1 MSQEPK
7 IEERAAQHYAGIQA
21 TVPMGGISAA
31 VDGAFPEL
39 FGWLAGT
46 GTAPAGPPFIR
57 FLVIDMEALLQLEL
71 GVPVAAPVTGTE
83 RIRPG
88 VLPAGR
94 YLVLRHTGPY
104 DGPDGLIPANA
115 ALQQWAQDHGLEFDM
130 KDTPEGGAWA
140 SRFEQY
146 ITDPSAEPDPA
157 RWETDVAY
165 LLDSAVR
172 RRLPSFQD
180 SAVAPGGYRW

>member
-21 TVPMGGISAA
+21 TVPMDGISAA
-31 VDGAFPEL
+31 VDEAFPAL

-46 GTAPAGPPFIR
+46 GTAPAGAPFIR
-57 FLVIDMEALLQLEL
+57 FLVIDMEALLQLEF
-71 GVPVAAPVTGTE
+71 GVPVAEPVAGTE

-88 VLPAGR
+88 ILPGGR
-94 YLVLRHTGPY
+94 YVVLRHTGNY
-104 DGPDGLIPANA
+104 DGLIEANA

-130 KDTPEGGAWA
+130 KDTPEGSAWA

-165 LLDSAVR
+165 LTR
-172 RRLPSFQD
+172 
-180 SAVAPGGYRW
+180 G

>member
-21 TVPMGGISAA
+21 TVPMDGISAA
-31 VDGAFPEL
+31 VDQAFPEL

-71 GVPVAAPVTGTE
+71 GVPVASPVAGTE
-83 RIRPG
+83 HIRPG
-88 VLPAGR
+88 VLPGGR
-94 YLVLRHTGPY
+94 YVVLRHIGNY
-104 DGPDGLIPANA
+104 DGLIDANA

-130 KDTPEGGAWA
+130 KDTPEGSAWA

-157 RWETDVAY
+157 RWETDVAF
-165 LLDSAVR
+165 LVR
-172 RRLPSFQD
+172 
-180 SAVAPGGYRW
+180 G

>member
-1 MSQEPK
+1 VSQEPR

-21 TVPMGGISAA
+21 TVPMDGISAA
-31 VDGAFPEL
+31 VDQAFPEL

-71 GVPVAAPVTGTE
+71 GVPVAEPIAESG
-83 RIRPG
+83 RIQPG

-94 YLVLRHTGPY
+94 YVVLRHIGPY
-104 DGPDGLIPANA
+104 DGLIDANA

-130 KDTPEGGAWA
+130 RDTPEGSAWG

-146 ITDPSAEPDPA
+146 NTDPSAEPDPA
-157 RWETDVAY
+157 KWETDVAY
-165 LLDSAVR
+165 MLR
-172 RRLPSFQD
+172 
-180 SAVAPGGYRW
+180 G